1 MRLGQRPLAS
11 PMLVSDRGGAH
22 SHSRILAALATAEQ
36 KAMAALLGAARE
48 WRAPENVPTLAYGAA
63 EAAAYFS
70 WLGEHLSIA
79 SAERRGRATT
89 ALDALASPSLLITLK
104 RTDKEYASLVHAAGK
119 DHADPRHT
127 LARLTG
133 AFSTAP
139 LDQTADNALEN
150 LWKKALSSDAKA
162 FSDTDPNAPRLE
174 FDQLV
179 RIVIDHC
186 QRSYLG
192 AAPVEQ
198 AKWPTAPAHTNQ
210 FTRRALGAWRDALE
224 AHQVRLA
231 RGAVSS
237 VNVYPY
243 VALEPLPRNPDQ
255 LVLLAVTPFDPWF
268 VDDRVPE
275 DRRMP
280 EILLAVYETPGDL
293 RLGAKDL
300 RELEAT
306 LAAHLGRFTYR
317 LMSSR
322 RGDALANSAGEGA
335 EIARYWMGQGVSH
348 FLRETDGGG
357 LEFED
362 VVQFWRR
369 FVEELLCAK
378 IPGVNQTET
387 FPFDRAYIIRGT
399 PAVALTEAT
408 PTVTVIETAVQS
420 RQADTNFQFLSSTE
434 RDRLGVDLE
443 DLNLTE
449 KIVKHVLTLELRR
462 DDQTDFIVARDKS
475 GGSSITHTMSMADLL
490 TRAAECEDTP
500 SLHALSSL
508 LAHAAAKPGITAIAG
523 RQLADFQRRVRSR
536 FDREGLL
543 YDFHAGVAMAAEAP
557 MLEAI
562 DAAYRKIFAATLDP
576 AGASG
581 EQTAAKGRDAKFV
594 LFCFEPS
601 LAEGN
606 RRSDAHGGQEER
618 GKSEYFLGAEHAITV
633 ILVADVDVEKGIQ
646 EITAEKGDLQ
656 VLIQMILQQRIR
668 DRRREASTIDS
679 RVNLIEGV
687 LGSFVHKFVNLI
699 ATGDP
704 ATDQKR
710 GAELHQLR
718 RGLER
723 IIRFDHESLIPV
735 STESGTDSLAKL
747 IWRGVDAKDATG
759 GDLKKELQTFV
770 AEVVAK
776 EAAARGEAIATPL
789 LDISFGSAPALSA
802 RLPLEAVKECIEVT
816 LSNAVQAAVSPRAP
830 KPARLHISAQAYALP
845 NSSEWVWD
853 LAIENTTAPI
863 PAAVWR
869 SLTSDEPAAQESANR
884 EKARSTG
891 VGVYMARQL
900 LRSAFGRRSDIRY
913 FLLQETY
920 LRASLQIPVQIIA
933 PSVRAADPV
942 PAAPPAA
949 PAQILYVEDNDNLAT
964 RTQGWLKQKLP
975 TIGVKHVATRSEAVA
990 YARQAATLKL
1000 MISDLSIPEQPG
1012 GRAQQVHGPKAL
1024 EAVFSHG
1031 ATGPVWIFTG
1041 GDWKD
1046 ANSVLVRH
1054 LGPDKFGYAIAAE
1067 DDGLSKLHHAGVV
1080 TILPGV
1086 KTIEDG
1092 PSSAPFEQALAHI
1105 FDANASG
1112 APMPEAQARDS
1123 HAFAAAVASLKNSD
1137 SHAWQDAAQATSGGV
1152 MIIDAEDVSL
1162 AEALDAWTTH
1172 QGFPEIDRHPSSHSS
1187 SYPLWDSTVHRWIA
1201 LRAPKAAALSAPA
1214 RYWCLCHN
1222 IAPTE
1227 LPAPECATYW
1237 TALISEAS
1245 GPLGLVRHEI
1255 ANMRGAALAE
1265 SSLFQA
1271 VRQRVSA
1278 LEDVIR
1284 PSSADEAQLDHV
1296 LSAGAS
1302 ERLSE
1307 RLGELQPQK
1316 AGDPARLFEQ
1326 LEQALIDLLRRTEES
1341 APGEVE
1347 ALQRLME
1354 SIRAMD
1360 RLVGLSERAAP

>member
-11 PMLVSDRGGAH
+11 PMLVSDRGGVQ
-22 SHSRILAALATAEQ
+22 SQSRVLAALATAEQ

-48 WRAPENVPTLAYGAA
+48 WKAPENVPTLAYGAA
-63 EAAAYFS
+63 EAAAYFA
-70 WLGEHLSIA
+70 WLAEHLSIA
-79 SAERRGRATT
+79 SAERRGRANT

-119 DHADPRHT
+119 DHADPRQT
-127 LARLTG
+127 LARLAG

-139 LDQTADNALEN
+139 RDQTEDNALEN

-162 FSDTDPNAPRLE
+162 FTDTDSTPRLE

-192 AAPVEQ
+192 ANPVEQ
-198 AKWPTAPAHTNQ
+198 AQWTSAPAHTNQ

-243 VALEPLPRNPDQ
+243 VALETLPRNPDQ

-300 RELEAT
+300 RELETT

-335 EIARYWMGQGVSH
+335 EIARYWFGQGVSH

-378 IPGVNQTET
+378 IAGVHQTET

-449 KIVKHVLTLELRR
+449 KIVKHALTLELRR

-490 TRAAECEDTP
+490 SRAAESEDTP

-508 LAHAAAKPGITAIAG
+508 LAHAAAKPGVTSVAG

-543 YDFHAGVAMAAEAP
+543 YDFHAGVAMATEAP

-562 DAAYRKIFAATLDP
+562 DTAYRKIFAATLDP
-576 AGASG
+576 GGASG
-581 EQTAAKGRDAKFV
+581 EQAATTGRDAKFV

-606 RRSDAHGGQEER
+606 RRSNTHGGQEER
-618 GKSEYFLGAEHAITV
+618 GKSDYFLGAEHAITV

-704 ATDQKR
+704 ATDQRR

-735 STESGTDSLAKL
+735 TTDSGTDSLAKL
-747 IWRGVDAKDATG
+747 IWRGVEAKDAKG
-759 GDLKKELQTFV
+759 GDLKKELQAFV
-770 AEVVAK
+770 EEVVAK
-776 EAAARGEAIATPL
+776 EAAARGEAIAPPT

-830 KPARLHISAQAYALP
+830 RPARLHISAQAYALP
-845 NSSEWVWD
+845 NSADWVWD

-863 PAAVWR
+863 PASVWR

-933 PSVRAADPV
+933 PSVRAAEPAPAPA
-942 PAAPPAA
+942 PAAPPA
-949 PAQILYVEDNDNLAT
+949 QILYIEDNDNLAA
-964 RTQGWLKQKLP
+964 RTQSWLRQKL
-975 TIGVKHVATRSEAVA
+975 TAIGVKHVATRSEAVE
-990 YARQAATLKL
+990 YARQAAALKL

-1012 GRAQQVHGPKAL
+1012 GRVQQMHGPKAL
-1024 EAVFSHG
+1024 EAVLSHG

-1054 LGPDKFGYAIAAE
+1054 LGPDKFGYEIAAE
-1067 DDGLSKLHHAGVV
+1067 EDGLSKLHIAGVV

-1092 PSSAPFEQALAHI
+1092 PSSAPFEQALANI
-1105 FDANASG
+1105 FDANAGS
-1112 APMPEAQARDS
+1112 APMQEAPTNDAN
-1123 HAFAAAVASLKNSD
+1123 AIATVSLKSSD
-1137 SHAWQDAAQATSGGV
+1137 ADAWQDAAQATSGGV
-1152 MIIDAEDVSL
+1152 LIVDAEDASL
-1162 AEALDAWTTH
+1162 AEALEAWTTH
-1172 QGFPEIDRHPSSHSS
+1172 KGFPEIDRHQSSHSS
-1187 SYPLWDSTVHRWIA
+1187 PYPLWDSTVHRWIA
-1201 LRAPKAAALSAPA
+1201 MRMPKAAALPAPA

-1222 IAPTE
+1222 IAPTD
-1227 LPAPECATYW
+1227 LPAEGCASYW
-1237 TALISEAS
+1237 AALISEAS

-1265 SSLFQA
+1265 SALFQA

-1284 PSSADEAQLDHV
+1284 PSSADEAQLEHT
-1296 LSAGAS
+1296 LSAGAA
-1302 ERLSE
+1302 ERLAE
-1307 RLGELQPQK
+1307 RLDELQPQK

-1347 ALQRLME
+1347 ALQRLMA
-1354 SIRAMD
+1354 SVRAMD
-1360 RLVGLSERAAP
+1360 RLLRLSERAAP